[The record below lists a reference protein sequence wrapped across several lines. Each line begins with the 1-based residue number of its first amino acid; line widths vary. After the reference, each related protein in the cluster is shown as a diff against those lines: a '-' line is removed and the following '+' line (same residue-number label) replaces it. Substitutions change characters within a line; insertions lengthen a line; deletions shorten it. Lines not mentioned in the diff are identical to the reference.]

1 MCGRYLYD
9 KNDQILFDY
18 YEEIKSRGVDVSDL
32 RDGTIYPSNQVVT
45 LGANPDGEIVSGITR
60 WGFTGFKP
68 SQLMINAR
76 IETIREKKTFKGPFE
91 GQRIV
96 FPMSAFFEFSEDK
109 EAFTFSD
116 SGRVIYVGG
125 FYRIYPD
132 KKTGQK
138 QAESIIITTEP
149 DEVVSPIH
157 NRMPL
162 LIPQADIAKW
172 ILDDDFA
179 FNYQKPAHQQLVPT
193 KVS

>member
-9 KNDQILFDY
+9 KNEQILFDY
-18 YEEIKSRGVDVSDL
+18 YDEIASRGVDLTALSD
-32 RDGTIYPSNQVVT
+32 DTVYPSNQVVT
-45 LGANPDGEIVSGITR
+45 LGANPDGEIVPSITR

-76 IETIREKKTFKGPFE
+76 VETVRNKKTFKAPFE

-96 FPMSAFFEFSEDK
+96 FPMSAFFEFTDDK
-109 EAFTFSD
+109 EAYTFSD

-138 QAESIIITTEP
+138 QAESIILTTEP

-179 FNYQKPAHQQLVPT
+179 FNYQKPTHQQLQPA

>member
-18 YEEIKSRGVDVSDL
+18 YDEIASRGVDLTALSD
-32 RDGTIYPSNQVVT
+32 DTVYPSNQVVT
-45 LGANPDGEIVSGITR
+45 LGANPDGEIVPGITR
-60 WGFTGFKP
+60 WGFTGFNP

-76 IETIREKKTFKGPFE
+76 VETVRNKKTFKGPFE

-96 FPMSAFFEFSEDK
+96 FPMSAFFEFTDDK
-109 EAFTFSD
+109 EAYTFSD

-125 FYRIYPD
+125 FYRIYSD

-138 QAESIIITTEP
+138 QAESIILTTEP

-162 LIPQADIAKW
+162 LIPQADIVKW

-179 FNYQKPAHQQLVPT
+179 FNYQKPTHQQLVPA

>member
-9 KNDQILFDY
+9 KNEQILADY
-18 YEEIKSRGVDVSDL
+18 YEEIASRGVDVTDL
-32 RDGTIYPSNQVVT
+32 RDGTVYPSNQVVT
-45 LGANPDGEIVSGITR
+45 LGANPDGEIVPGITR

-68 SQLMINAR
+68 NQLMINAR
-76 IETIREKKTFKGPFE
+76 VETVRDKKTFKGSFE

-96 FPMSAFFEFSEDK
+96 FPMSAFFEFTDDQ
-109 EAFTFSD
+109 EAYTFSD
-116 SGRVIYVGG
+116 SGHVIYVGG
-125 FYRIYPD
+125 FYRIHPD

-157 NRMPL
+157 DRMPL
-162 LIPQADIAKW
+162 LIPRKDIAKW

-179 FNYQKPAHQQLVPT
+179 FHYQKPTHQQLVPA

>member
-18 YEEIKSRGVDVSDL
+18 YEKINNRGVDVSDL
-32 RDGTIYPSNQVVT
+32 RDGTIFPSNQVVT

-60 WGFTGFKP
+60 WGFTGFTP

-76 IETIREKKTFKGPFE
+76 VETLREKKTFRGPFE

-109 EAFTFSD
+109 EAYTFSD
-116 SGRVIYVGG
+116 SGRVIYAGG

-162 LIPQADIAKW
+162 LIPEGDIAKW

-179 FNYQKPAHQQLVPT
+179 FNCQKPTHQQLVPT